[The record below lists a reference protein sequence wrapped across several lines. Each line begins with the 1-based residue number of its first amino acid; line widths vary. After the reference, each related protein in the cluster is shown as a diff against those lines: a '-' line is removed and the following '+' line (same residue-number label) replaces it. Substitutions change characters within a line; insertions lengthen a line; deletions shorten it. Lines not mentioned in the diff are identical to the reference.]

1 MGSESSVFRA
11 EVEEVQSYC
20 CQYSRSLAW
29 IFTVTYVFWFS
40 ESEDEVE
47 ELEERVPSPDVAPEE
62 SAPFYDPAA
71 WYVIEARSRVSRSC

>member
-1 MGSESSVFRA
+1 M
-11 EVEEVQSYC
+11 Q
-20 CQYSRSLAW
+20 
-29 IFTVTYVFWFS
+29 IFNVTYVFWFS

-71 WYVIEARSRVSRSC
+71 WYVIEAR